1 MTDPVAS
8 SIAAGCTE
16 GTGSI
21 GTFTAVPDDPV
32 LPTKANRQP
41 GQEPTARLTK
51 DAYTRLK
58 AELEQLKTEGRRTM
72 SERLLRAREHGDIR
86 ENAEYD
92 TAKNDQGLMEA
103 RIRDLERQLRDP
115 EIIEATGGDEVA
127 AGTLV
132 TLRLLED
139 PDEDDETY
147 LMALSPEERA
157 PGVRTVTPSSP
168 LGSVLLG
175 RRVGDRVT
183 YEAPGGTFAYEV
195 VGIATHQPG

>member
-1 MTDPVAS
+1 MGDRRQRAIDRFTTVTDDAL
-8 SIAAGCTE
+8 
-16 GTGSI
+16 
-21 GTFTAVPDDPV
+21 VPTRAP
-32 LPTKANRQP
+32 RQP
-41 GQEPTARLTK
+41 GQEPSARLTK
-51 DAYTRLK
+51 EAYLRMK
-58 AELEQLKTEGRRTM
+58 AELEHLKTEGRTTI

-115 EIIEATGGDEVA
+115 EIIEAAGGDEVA
-127 AGTLV
+127 AGSLV

-139 PDEDDETY
+139 GDDFEEETY

-168 LGSVLLG
+168 LGSVLMG
-175 RRVGDRVT
+175 RRVGDRVE
-183 YEAPGGTFAYEV
+183 YQAPGGTFAYEV
-195 VGIATHQPG
+195 IAISAHQPG

>member
-1 MTDPVAS
+1 MP
-8 SIAAGCTE
+8 E
-16 GTGSI
+16 ER
-21 GTFTAVPDDPV
+21 V
-32 LPTKANRQP
+32 LPTKAPRQA

-51 DAYTRLK
+51 DAYHRMT
-58 AELEQLKTEGRRTM
+58 AELEQLKIEGRRTM

-92 TAKNDQGLMEA
+92 TAKNEQGLMEA

-115 EIIEATGGDEVA
+115 EIIEAAEGDEVG

-139 PDEDDETY
+139 ADDSEDETY

-157 PGVRTVTPSSP
+157 PGVRTITPSSP

-175 RRVGDRVT
+175 RRVGDRVN
-183 YEAPGGTFAYEV
+183 YEAPGGKFAYQV
-195 VGIATHQPG
+195 VAIAPHRPE

>member
-1 MTDPVAS
+1 M
-8 SIAAGCTE
+8 
-16 GTGSI
+16 
-21 GTFTAVPDDPV
+21 PDEPA
-32 LPTKANRQP
+32 LPTKPARQS

-51 DAYTRLK
+51 DTYLRMT
-58 AELEQLKTEGRRTM
+58 AELEHLKTEGRRAT

-92 TAKNDQGLMEA
+92 TAKNEQGLMEA

-115 EIIEATGGDEVA
+115 EIIEAASGDEVA

-139 PDEDDETY
+139 SDHSDDETY

-183 YEAPGGTFAYEV
+183 YEAPGGKFAYEV
-195 VGIATHQPG
+195 VAITPHRPE